1 MHASSPTC
9 LCVLG
14 QDMGQDVESHFQEVL
29 AALEQ
34 SVEEGSRGERGAL
47 KSRLQ
52 QLYGK
57 IVTDTDSG
65 RSSTAKP
72 RKTESL

>member
-1 MHASSPTC
+1 MQVHPRMC

-34 SVEEGSRGERGAL
+34 SAEEGGRGEGAAL
-47 KSRLQ
+47 RSRLQ
-52 QLYGK
+52 RLYSK
-57 IVTDTDSG
+57 IVVDTDSG
-65 RSSTAKP
+65 RSPP
-72 RKTESL
+72 RRDAQSFAV